1 MIAQLRSSLTILLLI
16 PAAFL
21 SYAAGADS
29 SGTVRFSGSIVEDS
43 CKIEPLS
50 QPQKMQVQCRNN
62 QMTVNTR
69 STSMVKNIVVTVPE
83 ITKMNVRWIDK
94 AHRLGIVTM
103 TYQ

>member
-21 SYAAGADS
+21 YHAAVADS
-29 SGTVRFSGSIVEDS
+29 SGTVRFSGSIVKDS
-43 CKIEPLS
+43 CKVEPLS
-50 QPQKMQVQCRNN
+50 QLHKMQVQCRSNH
-62 QMTVNTR
+62 MTVSTG
-69 STSMVKNIVVTVPE
+69 STSMVKNLTVTVPE
-83 ITKMNVRWIDK
+83 ITKMDVRWIDK